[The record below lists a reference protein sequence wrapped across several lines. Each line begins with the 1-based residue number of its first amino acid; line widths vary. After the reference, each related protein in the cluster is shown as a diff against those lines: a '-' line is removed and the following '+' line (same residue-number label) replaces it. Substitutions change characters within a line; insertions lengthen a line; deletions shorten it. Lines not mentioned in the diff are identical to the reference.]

1 MVKVMKE
8 HANIP
13 DAIVNNFMRIKTKTE
28 AIRVFVYWVRASEGS
43 ALPYP
48 FLSTL
53 GQWASERARL
63 NIHNIQKTVFIAN
76 GKNGRHA
83 GVTADFNA
91 HGVFSFCQFNQTTNK
106 FMAVAHNFS
115 GVQAVFQELTVAE
128 DWVLE
133 FNHCE
138 FLAQAKGKGSYD
150 LLTEFAN
157 PDYKEGSDVPEYLI
171 VLPFNQAVIPSSV
184 AREQQTPTA
193 LVPFAGSSTGRSG
206 KRKLGRNGSAASS
219 APEGDGNA

>member
-1 MVKVMKE
+1 M
-8 HANIP
+8 
-13 DAIVNNFMRIKTKTE
+13 
-28 AIRVFVYWVRASEGS
+28 RASEGS

-63 NIHNIQKTVFIAN
+63 NIHNIQKTVLIAN

-91 HGVFSFCQFNQTTNK
+91 HGVLSFCQFNQTTNK

-128 DWVLE
+128 DWV
-133 FNHCE
+133 
-138 FLAQAKGKGSYD
+138 
-150 LLTEFAN
+150 
-157 PDYKEGSDVPEYLI
+157 I
-171 VLPFNQAVIPSSV
+171 
-184 AREQQTPTA
+184 
-193 LVPFAGSSTGRSG
+193 
-206 KRKLGRNGSAASS
+206 
-219 APEGDGNA
+219 